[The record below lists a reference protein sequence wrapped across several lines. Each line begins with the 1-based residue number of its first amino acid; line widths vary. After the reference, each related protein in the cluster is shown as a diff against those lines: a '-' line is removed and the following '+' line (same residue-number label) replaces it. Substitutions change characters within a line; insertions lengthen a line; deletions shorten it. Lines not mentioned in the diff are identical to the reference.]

1 MAILMKEN
9 KILASDL
16 SPCRE
21 RGARALEERLAA
33 DKLAAGRNSEES
45 QIDGTDNV

>member
-1 MAILMKEN
+1 MKEN

-21 RGARALEERLAA
+21 RGARALEERLATE
-33 DKLAAGRNSEES
+33 KLAAGLNSEES
-45 QIDGTDNV
+45 QLDGADNV